1 MSRGYA
7 RNLRKRIQ
15 QATWPEL
22 ATRGRQ
28 EVAKR
33 WDYAR
38 YRLGARFEAPRF
50 DLNREVRAPRFFF
63 SSDQL
68 HEICQQLRQRFPQ
81 AADQIQQSA
90 DQICTHRF
98 NLLGYENLNYGPK
111 VDWHADVVHCKRA
124 PMKPWF
130 KIHYL
135 DFDEVGDS
143 KIIWELNRHQHLVT
157 LAKAYLLTEN
167 SRYGEELFRL
177 WYDWRQ
183 DNPYPIGINWASS
196 LEVAFR
202 TLSWIWIHHL
212 MPGGTTMPESFPN
225 DLLAA
230 LALHGRYIENNLS
243 TYFSP
248 NTHLLGEAVAL
259 FFLGTLYASIP
270 GAERWK
276 RKGWQIIQEHAM
288 HQVQS
293 DGMYFE
299 QSLHYHVYALD
310 FFLHARIL
318 AAANQVDIGAQFD
331 ETIIKMLEVL
341 CTLSQSGP
349 LPHLGDDDG
358 GRVFDPA
365 RNRVEHLL
373 DPLSTGAV
381 VFGRGDFKVAGS
393 LCEETLWLLGKNG
406 ISKFDSLAEA
416 KSEIPAALPSSGL
429 YVMADGSTRQQL
441 IIDAGLLGAGRAGH
455 AHADNLSVNVSIGG
469 DEFLSDP
476 GTFSYVSA
484 VMDRGRLRGTGAHN
498 TLRVDGLDQA
508 EPDGPFGWRALPCV
522 QVEMWQHAPSF
533 DLLVANQSLSLK
545 LSNGVLHQ
553 RTLFYLS
560 PRFWFVRDLVTGSGE
575 HHLDVSWHFPP
586 KIKIVQ
592 GAAPGLFAIHACKE
606 EPYLALLMAEN
617 QASQNQVE
625 EDVWS
630 PSYGKAIPSLTLH
643 ISQNRALPC
652 EFAAVLIPVYDA
664 ASQPGRLSRLNFKEQ
679 SKVCAYAYDAL
690 ESVHYLVFNDSG
702 QGWNF
707 GNWSSDAKFFYYETS
722 RAGTLLR
729 WIVSRGSFLAID
741 GHSLLREN
749 ELVDWRECTS
759 CSGIIVPPTGDPASA
774 QRDANDDAND
784 LPLQRTVEK
793 ADKGGQR

>member
-1 MSRGYA
+1 MSRRYA

-15 QATWPEL
+15 QASWAEL

-28 EVAKR
+28 EVVKR

-50 DLNREVRAPRFFF
+50 DPKRGVRAARFFF

-68 HEICQQLRQRFPQ
+68 PGICHELHQRFPYV
-81 AADQIQQSA
+81 ADQIQQSA
-90 DQICTHRF
+90 DQICAHRF
-98 NLLGYENLNYGPK
+98 NLLGYENLNYGAK
-111 VDWHADVVHCKRA
+111 VDWHADVVHGKRA
-124 PMKPWF
+124 PLKPWF

-135 DFDEVGDS
+135 DFAEVGDA
-143 KIIWELNRHQHLVT
+143 KVIWELNRHQHFVT

-167 SRYGEELFRL
+167 SRYAEELFRL

-212 MPGGTTMPESFPN
+212 LVGAAIMPESFPDN
-225 DLLAA
+225 LLVA

-318 AAANQVDIGAQFD
+318 AAANQLVIGTQFD

-341 CTLSQSGP
+341 RTLSQSGP

-373 DPLSTGAV
+373 DPLSTAAV

-393 LCEETLWLLGKNG
+393 LCEETLWLLGKDG
-406 ISKFDSLAEA
+406 MAKFDSLAET
-416 KSEIPAALPSSGL
+416 KSEIRAALPASGL

-441 IIDAGLLGAGRAGH
+441 IIDAGPLGVGRAGH
-455 AHADNLSVNVSIGG
+455 AHADNLSVNLSIGG

-484 VMDRGRLRGTGAHN
+484 VIDRGRLRGTGAHS

-508 EPDGPFGWRALPCV
+508 EPDGPFGWRALPRV
-522 QVEMWQHAPSF
+522 QVEMWQHAPNF
-533 DLLVANQSLSLK
+533 DLLVANQSPAQKS
-545 LSNGVLHQ
+545 SNAVLHQ
-553 RTLFYLS
+553 RTLFYLRS
-560 PRFWFVRDLVTGSGE
+560 RFWLVRDLITGSGE
-575 HHLDVSWHFPP
+575 HHLDLSWHFPP
-586 KIKIVQ
+586 EIKIVQ
-592 GAAPGLFAIHACKE
+592 GAGPGSFAIHASSE
-606 EPYLALLMAEN
+606 GPYLGLLVAEN

-625 EDVWS
+625 DDVWS
-630 PSYGKAIPSLTLH
+630 PSYGKAIPSQTLH
-643 ISQNRALPC
+643 ISQNRVLPC
-652 EFAAVLIPVYDA
+652 EFAAVLVPAYGP
-664 ASQPGRLSRLNFKEQ
+664 ASEIGRLSRLDFKEQ
-679 SKVCAYAYDAL
+679 SRICAYAYNAL
-690 ESVHYLVFNDSG
+690 ESIHYLFFNNSG
-702 QGWNF
+702 REWNF
-707 GNWSSDAKFFYYETS
+707 GNWSSNAKFLYCEISQT
-722 RAGTLLR
+722 GTLLR
-729 WIVSRGSFLAID
+729 WIVSRASFLAID

-759 CSGIIVPPTGDPASA
+759 CSDIIVPPTGDLASA
-774 QRDANDDAND
+774 RGDADDDAND
-784 LPLQRTVEK
+784 LLLQRTVEK
-793 ADKGGQR
+793 ADKGRQR